1 MQRMNTAEATVEMLL
16 RHGIDTVYG
25 VPGVHNDPFF
35 DAIHQSG
42 GRMRVIHARH
52 EQTAGYMALGAAL
65 ATGSPQAFVV
75 VPGPGLLNASAALL
89 TAYGMGAPVIAIAG
103 QIPSFAIDRG
113 HGHLH
118 EIPDQL
124 GLLQHLTKFATRIG
138 APHEAP
144 SEIAHAIRL
153 ARSDRTQPV
162 AIEVPIDVWGRRA
175 AVELVDPLPPLVPPV
190 DPEAIGKA
198 ARILEQA
205 RKPIIVVGGGAHDAA
220 HEVRAIAER
229 LEAPVVTYRRGRGV
243 IPTTHR
249 LAVSY
254 PVGHR
259 LWRDADAVLA
269 IGTRLYS
276 QQSTWGVDRNLK
288 VVRIDV
294 DPQEHERFR
303 HPDAAIVADAAPALR
318 ALLEALPNA
327 PRPSR
332 EAELAAHRAWF
343 EERMSRLEPQNGFLR
358 AMRAALPENGILV
371 DEVTQMGF
379 AARLA
384 FPVTQPRSFFS
395 GYQDNLGYG
404 FGTALGV
411 KAACPDRAVLS
422 IAGDGGFAYQGM
434 ELATAMRHGIALVT
448 IVFDDGAFGNVRRIQ
463 AEHYGNRLI
472 ASDLHNPD
480 FVRFAESFGVAAFRA
495 RDAGELER
503 ALKDA
508 FALNQPALVHV
519 PMPEVPS
526 AWDMILLP
534 RVRGQE
540 EAWRPALP

>member
-1 MQRMNTAEATVEMLL
+1 MQRMSTAEATVEMLL
-16 RHGIDTVYG
+16 RHGIDTIYG

-35 DAIHQSG
+35 DAIHQSD
-42 GRMRVIHARH
+42 GRMRVLHARH

-65 ATGSPQAFVV
+65 ATGTPQAFVV

-89 TAYGMGAPVIAIAG
+89 TAYGMGAPVIALVG

-124 GLLQHLTKFATRIG
+124 GLLQHLTKHAARVT

-153 ARSDRTQPV
+153 ARSGRTQPV
-162 AIEVPIDVWGRRA
+162 AIEVPIDVWGKRA
-175 AVELVDPLPPLVPPV
+175 AVELMDPLPKLTPPV
-190 DPEAIGKA
+190 DPDAIAAA
-198 ARILEQA
+198 ARILGA
-205 RKPIIVVGGGAHDAA
+205 AKAPIIVVGGGAHDSGP
-220 HEVRAIAER
+220 EVQAIAEK

-243 IPTTHR
+243 IPTSHR
-249 LAVSY
+249 LAVPF

-259 LWRDADAVLA
+259 LWREADAVLA
-269 IGTRLYS
+269 IGTRLYA
-276 QQSTWGVDRNLK
+276 QQSVWGVDGAMK
-288 VVRIDV
+288 IVRIDI
-294 DPQEHERFR
+294 DPAEHDRYR
-303 HPDAAIVADAAPALR
+303 HPDCAITADAGPALR
-318 ALLEALPNA
+318 ALIDALPHA
-327 PRPSR
+327 ARPSR
-332 EAELAAHRAWF
+332 EAELATHRAWF
-343 EERMSRLEPQNGFLR
+343 EERMSRLEPQRGFLR
-358 AMRAALPENGILV
+358 AIRAALPEDGILV

-384 FPVTQPRSFFS
+384 FPVHRPRSFFA

-411 KAACPDRAVLS
+411 KAACPDRAVLA
-422 IAGDGGFAYQGM
+422 IAGDGGFAYQAM
-434 ELATAMRHGIALVT
+434 ELATAMRHDIALVT
-448 IVFDDGAFGNVRRIQ
+448 VVFDDGAFGNVRRIQ

-495 RDAGELER
+495 RTAEELER
-503 ALKDA
+503 ALRDA
-508 FALNQPALVHV
+508 FALNRPALVHV

-534 RVRGQE
+534 RVRGFE
-540 EAWRPALP
+540 DAWRPALP